1 MSSYPRLLIFVL
13 LCACSPAKPMG
24 PQPAGVTSRAFVG
37 DAEVEVRYRYEPK
50 VGKEIVFY
58 VDTIGRTGAAGPVRL
73 AIELD
78 GFTVVSG
85 EPSWEVNVA
94 AAKTATHELTLR
106 AVQKNATVTVVT
118 QHVERAVKLAADSM
132 RFWLD
137 DENNVVECQAEHE
150 ACQ

>member
-13 LCACSPAKPMG
+13 LCSCSAAKPTG

-37 DAEVEVRYRYEPK
+37 DAEIEVRYRYEPK

-58 VDTIGRTGAAGPVRL
+58 VDTIGRTGSAGAVRL
-73 AIELD
+73 ALELD

-85 EPSWEVNVA
+85 KPSWEVNVA
-94 AAKTATHELTLR
+94 ATKTATHELTLR

-118 QHVERAVKLAADSM
+118 EHVERGARLATDSM

-137 DENNVVECQAEHE
+137 EEGTVIECQAEHE